1 MIGALAA
8 YIRSTDASDA
18 TRYSFTPFTA
28 LGVAISLFLGFRNN
42 ACYERWWEARKHW
55 GMQYIVVKQFVRL
68 LHSLPLTECEH
79 QKFVRLAMA
88 HTHAMRAQLRATWRN
103 GRGRA
108 AVTGHHTDTFGRDAA
123 ASPMP
128 ASNPRMPHPSGP
140 DGDEAV
146 PENAGIAG
154 LEFAGMFE
162 ESEGRSGSDRAG
174 TVEQS
179 ICSLVPAS
187 DSSEPSVW
195 GSVEATAAR
204 RPCVVSPT
212 LVPGRMCMLAC
223 MQSQMHTQGCAWMH
237 ARMYAYI
244 HTHTRVHPS
253 IHPCSLSLTHTHA
266 YIH

>member
-162 ESEGRSGSDRAG
+162 ETEGRSGSDRAG

-179 ICSLVPAS
+179 MCSLVPAS

-253 IHPCSLSLTHTHA
+253 IHPSMLSL
-266 YIH
+266 